1 MSHTFVHISINDYL
15 CTIIISQKTHIM
27 NKHAVLEFE
36 RVKQEKVVMA
46 DESALP
52 VTLDNE
58 KFVSPNFVISLCHK
72 GSCKAD
78 FDMRPIEFKQHDI
91 AVMLPDHIIGH
102 GECSEDYST
111 TMIVID
117 REFFDQLTNR
127 EAFSGYLKY
136 KNHPNYHLNEEQYS
150 QINTILATLRLVIE
164 IDHPKRIESLAN
176 LLDILFYALTD
187 YRGEESLDKNEN
199 RNTFLFN
206 SFYDLLIENYQQ
218 HHEIAWY
225 SEKLCLTPK
234 YFSGV
239 IRQITGKS
247 AAQWI
252 NEVLVLH
259 AKRLLYTRR
268 DMNIQQIAFELGF
281 KGNAN
286 FCRFFKDQTGLR
298 PSQYRKQQ

>member
-1 MSHTFVHISINDYL
+1 
-15 CTIIISQKTHIM
+15 M

-36 RVKQEKVVMA
+36 RVKEEKVVMA

-52 VTLDNE
+52 VTLANDV
-58 KFVSPNFVISLCHK
+58 FVSPNFVISLCHK
-72 GSCKAD
+72 GLCKAD

-117 REFFDQLTNR
+117 HEFFDQLTNR
-127 EAFSGYLKY
+127 EAFIGFLKY
-136 KNHPNYHLNEEQYS
+136 KDQPNYHLNEEQYS
-150 QINTILATLRLVIE
+150 QITTILATLRLVVE
-164 IDHPKRIESLAN
+164 IHHPKRTESLAN

-187 YRGEESLDKNEN
+187 YRSDEPLYQVEV
-199 RNTFLFN
+199 RNAHLFN
-206 SFYDLLIENYQQ
+206 AFYDLLINNYKEQ
-218 HHEIAWY
+218 HEIAWY
-225 SEKLCLTPK
+225 AEKLCLTTK

-239 IRQITGKS
+239 IRRITGKS

-252 NEVLVLH
+252 DEILILQ
-259 AKRLLYTRR
+259 AKRLLFTRR

-298 PSQYRKQQ
+298 PSQYRKKQ

>member
-1 MSHTFVHISINDYL
+1 
-15 CTIIISQKTHIM
+15 M
-27 NKHAVLEFE
+27 NKHAVLELQLIE
-36 RVKQEKVVMA
+36 QEKVIMA

-52 VTLDNE
+52 VTLSNDV
-58 KFVSPNFVISLCHK
+58 FVSPNFVISLCHK
-72 GSCKAD
+72 GSCQAD

-91 AVMLPDHIIGH
+91 AVMLPDHIIGY
-102 GECSEDYST
+102 GKCSEDYST

-117 REFFDQLTNR
+117 RSFFNELTNR
-127 EAFSGYLKY
+127 ESFSGYLKY
-136 KNHPNYHLNEEQYS
+136 KNQPNYHLNNEQYS
-150 QINTILATLRLVIE
+150 QITTILATLRLVVE
-164 IDHPKRIESLAN
+164 IPHPKRTESLAN

-187 YRGEESLDKNEN
+187 YRGDESLNTVEV
-199 RNTFLFN
+199 RNTHLFN
-206 SFYDLLIENYQQ
+206 SFYDLLINNYKQQ
-218 HHEIAWY
+218 HEIAWY
-225 SEKLCLTPK
+225 AERLCLTPK

-252 NEVLVLH
+252 NEMLILQ
-259 AKRLLYTRR
+259 AKRLLYTHR

-298 PSQYRKQQ
+298 PSEYRKK

>member
-1 MSHTFVHISINDYL
+1 
-15 CTIIISQKTHIM
+15 M
-27 NKHAVLEFE
+27 NKHAVLELQRIE
-36 RVKQEKVVMA
+36 QEKVIMA

-52 VTLDNE
+52 VTLSNDF
-58 KFVSPNFVISLCHK
+58 FVSPNFVISLCHK

-127 EAFSGYLKY
+127 ESFSGYLKY
-136 KNHPNYHLNEEQYS
+136 KNRPNYHLNEEQYS
-150 QINTILATLRLVIE
+150 QINTLLATLRLVIE

-259 AKRLLYTRR
+259 ANRLLYTRR
-268 DMNIQQIAFELGF
+268 DMNVQQIAYELGF

-298 PSQYRKQQ
+298 PSEYRKQQ

>member
-1 MSHTFVHISINDYL
+1 
-15 CTIIISQKTHIM
+15 M
-27 NKHAVLEFE
+27 NKHAVLELE

-52 VTLDNE
+52 LTLANDV
-58 KFVSPNFVISLCHK
+58 FVSPNFVISLCHK

-117 REFFDQLTNR
+117 RAFFDELTNR
-127 EAFSGYLKY
+127 ESFSGYLKY
-136 KNHPNYHLNEEQYS
+136 KNRPNYHLNDVQYS
-150 QINTILATLRLVIE
+150 QITTILATLRLVVE
-164 IDHPKRIESLAN
+164 IPHPKRTESLAN
-176 LLDILFYALTD
+176 LLDILFNALTD
-187 YRGEESLDKNEN
+187 YRSDEPLYQVEV
-199 RNTFLFN
+199 RNAHLFN
-206 SFYDLLIENYQQ
+206 AFYDLLINNYKEQ
-218 HHEIAWY
+218 HEIAWY
-225 SEKLCLTPK
+225 AEKLCLTTK

-239 IRQITGKS
+239 IRRITGKS

-252 NEVLVLH
+252 DEILILH
-259 AKRLLYTRR
+259 AKRLLFTRR

-298 PSQYRKQQ
+298 PSEYRKKQ

>member
-1 MSHTFVHISINDYL
+1 
-15 CTIIISQKTHIM
+15 M
-27 NKHAVLEFE
+27 NKHAVLELE
-36 RVKQEKVVMA
+36 RAKQEKVVMA

-52 VTLDNE
+52 VTLANDV
-58 KFVSPNFVISLCHK
+58 FVSPNVVISLCHK

-78 FDMRPIEFKQHDI
+78 FDMLPIEFKQHDI

-127 EAFSGYLKY
+127 EAFSGFLKY
-136 KNHPNYHLNEEQYS
+136 KDHPNYHLNEEQYS
-150 QINTILATLRLVIE
+150 QITTILATLRLVVE
-164 IDHPKRIESLAN
+164 THHPKRTESLAN
-176 LLDILFYALTD
+176 LLDILFYVLTD
-187 YRGEESLDKNEN
+187 YRGDESLNTVEV
-199 RNTFLFN
+199 RNTYLFN
-206 SFYDLLIENYQQ
+206 SFYDLLINNYKQQ
-218 HHEIAWY
+218 HEIAWY
-225 SEKLCLTPK
+225 AERLCLTPK

-252 NEVLVLH
+252 NEMLILQ
-259 AKRLLYTRR
+259 AKRLLYTHR
-268 DMNIQQIAFELGF
+268 DMNIQQIAYELGF

-298 PSQYRKQQ
+298 PSEYRKNQ

>member
-1 MSHTFVHISINDYL
+1 
-15 CTIIISQKTHIM
+15 M

-36 RVKQEKVVMA
+36 RVKQEKIVMA

-52 VTLDNE
+52 VTLANDV
-58 KFVSPNFVISLCHK
+58 FVSPNFVISLCHK

-91 AVMLPDHIIGH
+91 AVMLPDHIIGY

-127 EAFSGYLKY
+127 EAFSGFLKY
-136 KNHPNYHLNEEQYS
+136 KDQPNYHLNEEQYS
-150 QINTILATLRLVIE
+150 QVTTILATLRLVVE
-164 IDHPKRIESLAN
+164 IHHPKRTESLAN
-176 LLDILFYALTD
+176 LLDILFNALTD
-187 YRGEESLDKNEN
+187 YRSDEPLYQVEV
-199 RNTFLFN
+199 RNAHLFN
-206 SFYDLLIENYQQ
+206 AFYDLLINNYKEQ
-218 HHEIAWY
+218 HEIAWY
-225 SEKLCLTPK
+225 AEKLCLTTK

-239 IRQITGKS
+239 IRRITGKS

-252 NEVLVLH
+252 DEILILH
-259 AKRLLYTRR
+259 AKRLLFTRR

-286 FCRFFKDQTGLR
+286 FCRFFKDQTGMR
-298 PSQYRKQQ
+298 PSQYRKSR

>member
-1 MSHTFVHISINDYL
+1 MHIIFNK
-15 CTIIISQKTHIM
+15 KTYIM
-27 NKHAVLEFE
+27 NKHAVLELE

-52 VTLDNE
+52 VTLANDV
-58 KFVSPNFVISLCHK
+58 FVSPNFVISLCHK

-127 EAFSGYLKY
+127 ESFSGFLKY
-136 KNHPNYHLNEEQYS
+136 KDQPNYHLNEEQYT
-150 QINTILATLRLVIE
+150 QVTTILATLRLVVE
-164 IDHPKRIESLAN
+164 IHHPKRTESLAN
-176 LLDILFYALTD
+176 LLDILFNALTD
-187 YRGEESLDKNEN
+187 YRSDEPLYQVEV
-199 RNTFLFN
+199 RNVHLFN
-206 SFYDLLIENYQQ
+206 AFYDLLINNYKEQ
-218 HHEIAWY
+218 HEIAWY
-225 SEKLCLTPK
+225 AEKLCLTTK

-239 IRQITGKS
+239 IRRITGKS

-252 NEVLVLH
+252 DEILILH
-259 AKRLLYTRR
+259 AKRLLFTRR

-286 FCRFFKDQTGLR
+286 FCRFFKDQTGMR
-298 PSQYRKQQ
+298 PSQYRKSR

>member
-1 MSHTFVHISINDYL
+1 
-15 CTIIISQKTHIM
+15 M
-27 NKHAVLEFE
+27 NKHAVLELE

-52 VTLDNE
+52 VTLANDV
-58 KFVSPNFVISLCHK
+58 FVSPNFVISLCHK

-127 EAFSGYLKY
+127 ESFSGYLKY
-136 KNHPNYHLNEEQYS
+136 KNRPNYHLNEEQYS
-150 QINTILATLRLVIE
+150 QINTLLATLRLVIE

-268 DMNIQQIAFELGF
+268 DMNVQQIAYELGF

-298 PSQYRKQQ
+298 PSEYRKEK

>member
-1 MSHTFVHISINDYL
+1 
-15 CTIIISQKTHIM
+15 M

-52 VTLDNE
+52 VTLANDV
-58 KFVSPNFVISLCHK
+58 FVSPNFVISLCHK
-72 GSCKAD
+72 GLCKAD

-136 KNHPNYHLNEEQYS
+136 KDHPNYHLNDEQYS
-150 QINTILATLRLVIE
+150 HITTILATLRLVVE
-164 IDHPKRIESLAN
+164 IHHPKRTESLAN

-187 YRGEESLDKNEN
+187 YRSDEPLYQVEV
-199 RNTFLFN
+199 RNAHLFN
-206 SFYDLLIENYQQ
+206 AFYDLLINNYKEQ
-218 HHEIAWY
+218 HEIAWY
-225 SEKLCLTPK
+225 AEKLCLTTK

-239 IRQITGKS
+239 IRRITGKS

-252 NEVLVLH
+252 DEILILQ
-259 AKRLLYTRR
+259 AKRLLFTRR

-298 PSQYRKQQ
+298 PSQYRKKQ

>member
-1 MSHTFVHISINDYL
+1 
-15 CTIIISQKTHIM
+15 M

-58 KFVSPNFVISLCHK
+58 IFVSPNFVISLCHA
-72 GSCKAD
+72 GSCQAD

-136 KNHPNYHLNEEQYS
+136 KDYPNYHLNDEQYS
-150 QINTILATLRLVIE
+150 HITTILATLRLVVE
-164 IDHPKRIESLAN
+164 IHHPKRTESLAN

-187 YRGEESLDKNEN
+187 YRSDEPLYQVEV
-199 RNTFLFN
+199 RNAHLFN
-206 SFYDLLIENYQQ
+206 AFYDLLINNYKEQ
-218 HHEIAWY
+218 HEIAWY
-225 SEKLCLTPK
+225 AEKLCLTTK

-239 IRQITGKS
+239 IRRITGKS

-252 NEVLVLH
+252 DEILILQ
-259 AKRLLYTRR
+259 AKRLLFTRR

-298 PSQYRKQQ
+298 PSEYRKKQ

>member
-1 MSHTFVHISINDYL
+1 
-15 CTIIISQKTHIM
+15 M
-27 NKHAVLEFE
+27 NKHAVLELE
-36 RVKQEKVVMA
+36 RVKQEKVIMT

-58 KFVSPNFVISLCHK
+58 IFVSPNFVISLCHK
-72 GSCKAD
+72 GSCRAD

-91 AVMLPDHIIGH
+91 AVMLPNHIIGY

-117 REFFDQLTNR
+117 RSFFNELTNR
-127 EAFSGYLKY
+127 ESFSGYLKY
-136 KNHPNYHLNEEQYS
+136 KNQPNYHLNNEQYS
-150 QINTILATLRLVIE
+150 QITTILATLRLVVE
-164 IDHPKRIESLAN
+164 IPHPKRTESLAN

-187 YRGEESLDKNEN
+187 YRGDESLNTVEV
-199 RNTFLFN
+199 RNTHLFN
-206 SFYDLLIENYQQ
+206 SFYDLLINNYKQQ
-218 HHEIAWY
+218 HEIAWY
-225 SEKLCLTPK
+225 AERLCLTPK

-252 NEVLVLH
+252 NEMLILQ
-259 AKRLLYTRR
+259 AKRLLYTHR

-298 PSQYRKQQ
+298 PSEYRKNQ

>member
-1 MSHTFVHISINDYL
+1 
-15 CTIIISQKTHIM
+15 M

-58 KFVSPNFVISLCHK
+58 IFVSPNFVISLCHA
-72 GSCKAD
+72 GSCQAD

-102 GECSEDYST
+102 GEYSEDYST

-136 KNHPNYHLNEEQYS
+136 KDYPNYHLNDEQYS
-150 QINTILATLRLVIE
+150 HITTILATLRLVVE
-164 IDHPKRIESLAN
+164 IHHPKRTESLAN

-187 YRGEESLDKNEN
+187 YRSDEPLYQVEV
-199 RNTFLFN
+199 RNAHLFN
-206 SFYDLLIENYQQ
+206 AFYDLLINNYKEQ
-218 HHEIAWY
+218 HEIAWY
-225 SEKLCLTPK
+225 AEKLCLTTK

-239 IRQITGKS
+239 IRRITGKS

-252 NEVLVLH
+252 DEILILQ
-259 AKRLLYTRR
+259 AKRLLFTRR

>member
-1 MSHTFVHISINDYL
+1 
-15 CTIIISQKTHIM
+15 M
-27 NKHAVLEFE
+27 NKHAVLELQRIE
-36 RVKQEKVVMA
+36 QEKVIMA

-52 VTLDNE
+52 VTLANDV
-58 KFVSPNFVISLCHK
+58 FVSPNFVISLCHK
-72 GSCKAD
+72 GTCRAN
-78 FDMRPIEFKQHDI
+78 FDMLPIEFEQHDI

-117 REFFDQLTNR
+117 RSFFDQLTNR
-127 EAFSGYLKY
+127 ESFSGYLKY
-136 KNHPNYHLNEEQYS
+136 KSQPNYHLTDEQYS
-150 QINTILATLRLVIE
+150 QITTILATLRLVVE
-164 IDHPKRIESLAN
+164 IPHPKRTESLAN

-187 YRGEESLDKNEN
+187 FRGDELTNKEN
-199 RNTFLFN
+199 KVEVRNTYLFN
-206 SFYDLLIENYQQ
+206 SFYELLINNYKSQ
-218 HHEIAWY
+218 HEIGWY
-225 SEKLCLTPK
+225 AEKLCLTPK

-252 NEVLVLH
+252 NEMLILH
-259 AKRLLYTRR
+259 AKRLLYTRH
-268 DMNIQQIAFELGF
+268 DMNLQQIAFELGF

-298 PSQYRKQQ
+298 PSEYRKKQ

>member
-1 MSHTFVHISINDYL
+1 MYL
-15 CTIIISQKTHIM
+15 NYLLKDAFM
-27 NKHAVLEFE
+27 NKHAVLELE
-36 RVKQEKVVMA
+36 QVKQEKVIMT
-46 DESALP
+46 DESAVP

-58 KFVSPNFVISLCHK
+58 IFVSPNFVISLCHK

-218 HHEIAWY
+218 HHEVAWY

-268 DMNIQQIAFELGF
+268 DMNVPAG
-281 KGNAN
+281 
-286 FCRFFKDQTGLR
+286 
-298 PSQYRKQQ
+298 

>member
-1 MSHTFVHISINDYL
+1 
-15 CTIIISQKTHIM
+15 M
-27 NKHAVLEFE
+27 NKHAVLELE
-36 RVKQEKVVMA
+36 QVKQEKVIMT

-58 KFVSPNFVISLCHK
+58 IFVSPNFVISLCHA
-72 GSCKAD
+72 GSCQAD
-78 FDMRPIEFKQHDI
+78 FDMQPIEFKQHDI
-91 AVMLPDHIIGH
+91 AVMLPDHIIGY
-102 GECSEDYST
+102 GKCSEDYST

-136 KNHPNYHLNEEQYS
+136 KDHPNYHLNDEQYS
-150 QINTILATLRLVIE
+150 QITTILATLRLVVE
-164 IDHPKRIESLAN
+164 IHHPKRTESLAN

-187 YRGEESLDKNEN
+187 YRSDEPLYQVEV
-199 RNTFLFN
+199 RNAHLFN
-206 SFYDLLIENYQQ
+206 AFYDLLINNYKEQ
-218 HHEIAWY
+218 HEIAWY
-225 SEKLCLTPK
+225 AEKLCLTTK

-239 IRQITGKS
+239 IRRITGKS

-252 NEVLVLH
+252 DEILILQ
-259 AKRLLYTRR
+259 AKRLLFTRR

-298 PSQYRKQQ
+298 PSQYRKKQ

>member
-1 MSHTFVHISINDYL
+1 
-15 CTIIISQKTHIM
+15 M
-27 NKHAVLEFE
+27 NKHAVLELE

-52 VTLDNE
+52 VTLPNDV
-58 KFVSPNFVISLCHK
+58 FVSPNFVISLCHK

-150 QINTILATLRLVIE
+150 QINTLLATLRLVIE

-268 DMNIQQIAFELGF
+268 DMNVQQIAYELGF

-298 PSQYRKQQ
+298 PSEYRKQQ

>member
-1 MSHTFVHISINDYL
+1 
-15 CTIIISQKTHIM
+15 M
-27 NKHAVLEFE
+27 NQHAVLELE

-52 VTLDNE
+52 VTLANE
-58 KFVSPNFVISLCHK
+58 VFVSPNFVISLCHK

-136 KNHPNYHLNEEQYS
+136 KNHPTYHLNEEQYS
-150 QINTILATLRLVIE
+150 QINTLLATLRLVIE

-187 YRGEESLDKNEN
+187 YRGEESTDKDEQ
-199 RNTFLFN
+199 RNTYLFN
-206 SFYDLLIENYQQ
+206 AFYDLLIDNYQQ

-225 SEKLCLTPK
+225 AERLCLTPK

-252 NEVLVLH
+252 NEVLILH

-268 DMNIQQIAFELGF
+268 DMNIQQIAYELGF

-298 PSQYRKQQ
+298 PSEYRKER

>member
-1 MSHTFVHISINDYL
+1 
-15 CTIIISQKTHIM
+15 M
-27 NKHAVLEFE
+27 NKHAVLEHQ
-36 RVKQEKVVMA
+36 RVEQQKVVIA
-46 DESALP
+46 DEHTLP
-52 VTLDNE
+52 ITLTSDP
-58 KFVSPNFVISLCHK
+58 FISPNLIITLNHC
-72 GSCKAD
+72 GSCHIN
-78 FDMRPIEFKQHDI
+78 FDMQHVEFHRHDI
-91 AVMLPDHIIGH
+91 AVMLPDHIIGN
-102 GECSEDYST
+102 GQCSTDYRIT
-111 TMIVID
+111 VIVIA
-117 REFFDQLTNR
+117 RSFFDELVNR
-127 EAFSGYLKY
+127 EAFMGFLRY
-136 KNHPNYHLNEEQYS
+136 KNRPNYHLNEEQYN

-187 YRGEESLDKNEN
+187 YRGEESTDKDEQ
-199 RNTFLFN
+199 RNTYLFN
-206 SFYDLLIENYQQ
+206 AFYDLLIDNYQQ

-259 AKRLLYTRR
+259 AKRLLHTRY
-268 DMNIQQIAFELGF
+268 DMTVQQIAYELGF
-281 KGNAN
+281 KENAT

-298 PSQYRKQQ
+298 PSEYRKGV

>member
-1 MSHTFVHISINDYL
+1 
-15 CTIIISQKTHIM
+15 M

-58 KFVSPNFVISLCHK
+58 IFVSPNFVISLCHK

-127 EAFSGYLKY
+127 ESFSGYLKY
-136 KNHPNYHLNEEQYS
+136 KNRPNYHLNEEQYS
-150 QINTILATLRLVIE
+150 QINTLLATLRLVVE
-164 IDHPKRIESLAN
+164 IHHPKRIESLAN

-268 DMNIQQIAFELGF
+268 DMNVQQIAYELGF

-298 PSQYRKQQ
+298 PSEYRKSK

>member
-1 MSHTFVHISINDYL
+1 
-15 CTIIISQKTHIM
+15 M

-36 RVKQEKVVMA
+36 RVKQEKVIMA
-46 DESALP
+46 DESTLP
-52 VTLDNE
+52 VTFANDV
-58 KFVSPNFVISLCHK
+58 FVSPNFVISLCHK

-117 REFFDQLTNR
+117 HEFFDQLTNR
-127 EAFSGYLKY
+127 EAFIGFLKY
-136 KNHPNYHLNEEQYS
+136 KEQPNYHLNEEQYS
-150 QINTILATLRLVIE
+150 QITTILATLRLVVE
-164 IDHPKRIESLAN
+164 IHHPKRTESLAN

-187 YRGEESLDKNEN
+187 YRGDESLNTVEV
-199 RNTFLFN
+199 RNTYLFN
-206 SFYDLLIENYQQ
+206 SFYDLLINNYKQQ
-218 HHEIAWY
+218 HEIAWY
-225 SEKLCLTPK
+225 AEKLCLTPK

-252 NEVLVLH
+252 NEMLILH
-259 AKRLLYTRR
+259 AKRLLNTRH
-268 DMNIQQIAFELGF
+268 DINIQQIAYELGF
-281 KGNAN
+281 KGNPN
-286 FCRFFKDQTGLR
+286 FCRFFKSQTGMR
-298 PSQYRKQQ
+298 PSQYRKSK

>member
-1 MSHTFVHISINDYL
+1 
-15 CTIIISQKTHIM
+15 M

-36 RVKQEKVVMA
+36 RVKQEKIVMA

-52 VTLDNE
+52 VTLANDV
-58 KFVSPNFVISLCHK
+58 FVSPNFVISLCHK
-72 GSCKAD
+72 GLCKAD

-136 KNHPNYHLNEEQYS
+136 KDHPNYHLNDEQYS
-150 QINTILATLRLVIE
+150 QITTILATLRLVVE
-164 IDHPKRIESLAN
+164 IHHPKRTESLAN

-187 YRGEESLDKNEN
+187 YRSDEPLYQVEV
-199 RNTFLFN
+199 RNAHLFN
-206 SFYDLLIENYQQ
+206 AFYDLLINNYKEQ
-218 HHEIAWY
+218 HEITWY
-225 SEKLCLTPK
+225 AEKLCLTTK

-239 IRQITGKS
+239 IRRITGKS

-252 NEVLVLH
+252 DEILILQ
-259 AKRLLYTRR
+259 AKRLLFTRR

-298 PSQYRKQQ
+298 PSQYRKKQ

>member
-1 MSHTFVHISINDYL
+1 
-15 CTIIISQKTHIM
+15 M
-27 NKHAVLEFE
+27 NKHAVLELE

-52 VTLDNE
+52 LTLANDV
-58 KFVSPNFVISLCHK
+58 FVSPNFVISLCHK

-117 REFFDQLTNR
+117 RAFFDELTNR
-127 EAFSGYLKY
+127 ESFSGYLKY
-136 KNHPNYHLNEEQYS
+136 KNRPNYHLNDVQYS
-150 QINTILATLRLVIE
+150 QITTILATLRLVVE
-164 IDHPKRIESLAN
+164 IPHPKRTESLAN
-176 LLDILFYALTD
+176 LLDILFNALTD
-187 YRGEESLDKNEN
+187 YRSDEPLYQVEV
-199 RNTFLFN
+199 RNAHLFN
-206 SFYDLLIENYQQ
+206 AFYDLLINNYKEQ
-218 HHEIAWY
+218 HEIAWY
-225 SEKLCLTPK
+225 AEKLCLTTK

-239 IRQITGKS
+239 IRRITGKS

-252 NEVLVLH
+252 DEILILH
-259 AKRLLYTRR
+259 AKRLLFTRC

-298 PSQYRKQQ
+298 PSEYRKNQ

>member
-1 MSHTFVHISINDYL
+1 
-15 CTIIISQKTHIM
+15 M
-27 NKHAVLEFE
+27 NKHAVLELE

-46 DESALP
+46 DKSALP
-52 VTLDNE
+52 VTLANDV
-58 KFVSPNFVISLCHK
+58 FVSPNFVISLCHK

-127 EAFSGYLKY
+127 EAFSDFLKY
-136 KNHPNYHLNEEQYS
+136 KDQPNYHLNEEQYS
-150 QINTILATLRLVIE
+150 QVTTILATLRLVVE
-164 IDHPKRIESLAN
+164 IHHPKRTESLAN

-187 YRGEESLDKNEN
+187 YRSDEPLYQVEV
-199 RNTFLFN
+199 RNAHLFN
-206 SFYDLLIENYQQ
+206 AFYDLLINNYKQQ
-218 HHEIAWY
+218 HEIAWY
-225 SEKLCLTPK
+225 AKKLCLTTK

-239 IRQITGKS
+239 IRRITGKS

-252 NEVLVLH
+252 DEILILH
-259 AKRLLYTRR
+259 AKRLLFTRR

-298 PSQYRKQQ
+298 PSEYRKQK